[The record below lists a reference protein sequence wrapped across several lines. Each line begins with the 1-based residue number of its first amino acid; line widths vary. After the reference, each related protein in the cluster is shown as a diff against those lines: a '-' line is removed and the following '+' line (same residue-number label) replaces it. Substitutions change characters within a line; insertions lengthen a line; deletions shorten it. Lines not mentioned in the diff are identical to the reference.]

1 MSKPLTW
8 IRKSKGYNDDIGLK
22 DQSELVR
29 TLSED
34 VDDKVESSIS
44 RLEFSDIND
53 TCATVEIVYH

>member
-8 IRKSKGYNDDIGLK
+8 IWKSKGYDDDIGLK

-34 VDDKVESSIS
+34 VDNQVESSIS

-53 TCATVEIVYH
+53 T